1 MWFSDLLMI
10 LGLLHDQST
19 YLLGSGYLLLY
30 NLIFIL
36 PLVIML
42 MIASNKGLLEK
53 TQAWQQKER
62 GLMRYGGGAIM
73 IALGILILLL

>member
-1 MWFSDLLMI
+1 
-10 LGLLHDQST
+10 
-19 YLLGSGYLLLY
+19 
-30 NLIFIL
+30 
-36 PLVIML
+36 

-53 TQAWQQKER
+53 AQAWQQKER